1 MATLLRPDGRI
12 ENVKPPNGSSWSL
25 DELQTLVG
33 GNIEVA
39 RTHEGHYLVFDEDGK
54 AKGKPPNFA
63 ATQAFLYGEYDII
76 LGEALV
82 IDNDREMNGL
92 DDD

>member
-12 ENVKPPNGSSWSL
+12 EHVTPSNGTRWSL
-25 DELQTLVG
+25 EELQTLVG
-33 GNIEVA
+33 GNIEVS
-39 RTHEGHYLVFDEDGK
+39 RTCEGHYLIFDRDGL
-54 AKGKPPNFA
+54 AKRKPPNFA
-63 ATQAFLYGEYDII
+63 ATQAFLYGEYDVI

-92 DDD
+92 DD